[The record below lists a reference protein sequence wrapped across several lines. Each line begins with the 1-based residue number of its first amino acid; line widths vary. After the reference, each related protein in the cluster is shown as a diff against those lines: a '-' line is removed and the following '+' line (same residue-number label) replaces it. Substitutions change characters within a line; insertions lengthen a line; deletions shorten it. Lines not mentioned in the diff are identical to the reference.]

1 MQEEKVKKRESE
13 NNEEKE
19 EEKRPKQQFDKDYV
33 LEPFEGVGS
42 EYMEMSMYYITF
54 IVQYYNRSMTEV
66 LKTLLLVEKMWKI
79 YDNIT
84 KIVL

>member
-19 EEKRPKQQFDKDYV
+19 EEKRPKQQLDKDYA

-42 EYMEMSMYYITF
+42 EYMEMSMYYIKF
-54 IVQYYNRSMTEV
+54 IVQYYNRSLTEV
-66 LKTLLLVEKMWKI
+66 SKILLLVEEMWKK
-79 YDNIT
+79 YDSVT
-84 KIVL
+84 TIVL

>member
-19 EEKRPKQQFDKDYV
+19 EEKRPKQQLDKDYV

-42 EYMEMSMYYITF
+42 EYMEMSMYYIKF
-54 IVQYYNRSMTEV
+54 ILQYYNRSLTEV
-66 LKTLLLVEKMWKI
+66 LKTLLVVEKMWKK
-79 YDNIT
+79 YDKIT
-84 KIVL
+84 KTVL

>member
-19 EEKRPKQQFDKDYV
+19 EEKRPKQQLDKDYV

-42 EYMEMSMYYITF
+42 EYMEMSMYYIKF
-54 IVQYYNRSMTEV
+54 IVQYYNRSLTEV
-66 LKTLLLVEKMWKI
+66 LKTLLLVEEMCKKI
-79 YDNIT
+79 W
-84 KIVL
+84 

>member
-1 MQEEKVKKRESE
+1 MQEEKGKKRESE

-42 EYMEMSMYYITF
+42 EYMEMSRSFF
-54 IVQYYNRSMTEV
+54 IYCSALQ
-66 LKTLLLVEKMWKI
+66 
-79 YDNIT
+79 
-84 KIVL
+84 

>member
-19 EEKRPKQQFDKDYV
+19 EEKRPKQQLDKDYV

-42 EYMEMSMYYITF
+42 EYMEMSMYYIKF
-54 IVQYYNRSMTEV
+54 IVQYYNRSLT
-66 LKTLLLVEKMWKI
+66 LKDLIACGENVKKKH
-79 YDNIT
+79 DNVT